1 MTEKSTTKTQQES
14 CENNNN
20 GKKNKNSQKINRPR
34 LFSRDVTPLIFSKK
48 ESEVRYS
55 NSRTQQTH
63 LDIEQQYKIKV
74 GLH

>member
-34 LFSRDVTPLIFSKK
+34 LFSRDVTPLILPKK

-55 NSRTQQTH
+55 NSRT
-63 LDIEQQYKIKV
+63 
-74 GLH
+74 